1 VRRAG
6 LLVALIAL
14 ALVPSA
20 AGAGAVDVR
29 HVDSQAYPEISVTV
43 TAPPKTA
50 PDLRENGQRVVGLQA
65 ENLGRRKSVV
75 VAIDVSRSMRG
86 ASIQHALAAARAFVA
101 GKARGDRVAV
111 VAFGQKARALTRFSG
126 ATIDADIALRNLGI
140 DTVQGTALNDAV
152 VVSSR
157 MLADEASLGRVLV
170 LVTDGKDVSSVAK
183 EPQALTEARK
193 AGVTVFTVGIA
204 SDQFSPVSLRRFA
217 TETGGTYR
225 DAATSADLGGV
236 LRSIASELDRTWRL
250 TYLTTARP
258 GDEVR
263 LETWS
268 GSAGRAST
276 SLVVPGLREDA
287 DVPKPSRLLP
297 AAAYDS
303 KWGELGLALVVGV
316 LVLLALT
323 FVAAV
328 RRTAWLQSRLAPH
341 IKPAVRARKA
351 AEERER
357 FAMGSSLLAV
367 TEKSFGHLKW
377 WTKVHRMLER
387 ADVPLRTAEFLY
399 IAVGCSFFVAI
410 VATVAG
416 LNPLFVLGGFAVGA
430 ALPFAYLR
438 FKISRRLKAFENQ
451 LPDILLT
458 LAASLKAGHSFKQ
471 GLQTVVDEGQPP
483 ASKEFS
489 RVLAE
494 TQLGRPMD
502 DALANMAERVASKNL
517 RFVLN
522 AVTIQ
527 SQVGGSLAGLFD
539 MVAETVRQ
547 RQQFARKIK
556 GLTAMGRASAY
567 VLVALPF
574 VLAVV
579 ITLINP
585 EFMSPL
591 YHTSTGQ
598 MLIMIAL
605 GLMAVGSLALK
616 KIVSFKG

>member
-1 VRRAG
+1 MRRIG
-6 LLVALIAL
+6 VLVALVAL
-14 ALVPSA
+14 ALVPA
-20 AGAGAVDVR
+20 ASGAGAVEVR

-50 PDLRENGQRVVGLQA
+50 PQLRENGHRVVGLQA

-75 VAIDVSRSMRG
+75 IAIDRSRSMRG
-86 ASIQHALAAARAFVA
+86 ASMEHALAAARAFVA
-101 GKARGDRVAV
+101 GKARADRVAV
-111 VAFGQKARALTRFSG
+111 VAFGKQATALTRFSG

-140 DTVQGTALNDAV
+140 DKEQGTALNDAV

-157 MLADEASLGRVLV
+157 MLAEEASLGRVLV
-170 LVTDGKDVSSVAK
+170 LVTDGKDVSSAAP
-183 EPQALTEARK
+183 EAQALAEARK

-204 SDQFSPVSLRRFA
+204 SDQFSPVSLQRLA

-225 DAATSADLGGV
+225 DAATSADLGVV
-236 LRSIASELDRTWRL
+236 LRSIASELERTWRL
-250 TYLTTARP
+250 TYLTAARP

-276 SLVVPGLREDA
+276 SLVVPGPTA
-287 DVPKPSRLLP
+287 NAAGPKPSPLLP

-303 KWGELGLALVVGV
+303 KWGELGLGLVVGV
-316 LVLLALT
+316 LVLLALV
-323 FVAAV
+323 FFAAA
-328 RRTAWLQSRLAPH
+328 RRSAWLTSRLTPH
-341 IKPAVRARKA
+341 VAPAVRARKA

-357 FAMGSSLLAV
+357 FPLGSSLMSM
-367 TEKSFGHLKW
+367 TERTFGHLQW
-377 WTKVHRMLER
+377 WTKVYRMLER
-387 ADVPLRTAEFLY
+387 ADVPLRTVEILY
-399 IAVGCSFFVAI
+399 IVVGSSFVVAI

-416 LNPLFVLGGFAVGA
+416 LNPLFVLGGFALGA
-430 ALPFAYLR
+430 ALPFGYLR
-438 FKISRRLKAFENQ
+438 VKTSRRLKAFENQ

-502 DALANMAERVASKNL
+502 DALADMAQRVNSKNL

-574 VLAVV
+574 VLALV

-585 EFMSPL
+585 GFMSPL

-598 MLIMIAL
+598 KLIMLAL
-605 GLMAVGSLALK
+605 GLMTVGSLVLK

>member
-1 VRRAG
+1 MRRAG
-6 LLVALIAL
+6 LLVALVAL

-29 HVDSQAYPEISVTV
+29 HVDAQAYPEMAVTV
-43 TAPPKTA
+43 TAPPKKA
-50 PDLRENGQRVVGLQA
+50 PELRENGERVVGLQA

-75 VAIDVSRSMRG
+75 IAIDRSRSMKG
-86 ASIQHALAAARAFVA
+86 ASIEHALAAARAFVR
-101 GKARGDRVAV
+101 GKARADRVAV
-111 VAFGQKARALTRFSG
+111 VAFGKKATSLTRFSG

-140 DTVQGTALNDAV
+140 DSAQGTALNDAV

-157 MLADEASLGRVLV
+157 MLGEEPSLGRVLV
-170 LVTDGKDVSSVAK
+170 LVTDGKDVSSMAP
-183 EPQALTEARK
+183 EAQALAEARK

-204 SDQFSPVSLRRFA
+204 SDQFSPVSLQRLA

-250 TYLTTARP
+250 TYLTAARP
-258 GDEVR
+258 GDKVE
-263 LETWS
+263 LQTWS

-276 SLVVPGLREDA
+276 SLVVPGPKADA
-287 DVPKPSRLLP
+287 AGPKPSSLLP
-297 AAAYDS
+297 AAAYES
-303 KWGELGLALVVGV
+303 RYGELGLALVVGV
-316 LVLLALT
+316 LVLLALS

-328 RRTAWLQSRLAPH
+328 RRTAWLQSRLSPHVAPN
-341 IKPAVRARKA
+341 VRARKKA
-351 AEERER
+351 TERER

-367 TEKSFGHLKW
+367 TEKTFGHLKW

-387 ADVPLRTAEFLY
+387 GDVPLRTAEFLY
-399 IAVGCSFFVAI
+399 IAVGCSFLLAI

-430 ALPFAYLR
+430 ALPFGYLKL
-438 FKISRRLKAFENQ
+438 KISRRLKAFENQ

-502 DALANMAERVASKNL
+502 DALANMAQRVASKNL

-547 RQQFARKIK
+547 RQPFARKIK

-574 VLAVV
+574 VLALV
-579 ITLINP
+579 ITVINP

-598 MLIMIAL
+598 MLIVIAL
-605 GLMAVGSLALK
+605 VLMALGSLVLK

>member
-1 VRRAG
+1 VRRVA
-6 LLVALIAL
+6 LLVALAAL
-14 ALVPSA
+14 ALVPA
-20 AGAGAVDVR
+20 ASGAGSVEVR
-29 HVDSQAYPEISVTV
+29 HVDAQSYPAMSVTV
-43 TAPPKTA
+43 TAPPNRA
-50 PDLRENGQRVVGLQA
+50 PALRENGHKVVGLKA

-75 VAIDVSRSMRG
+75 IAIDRSRSMKG
-86 ASIQHALAAARAFVA
+86 ASIEHALAAARAFVR
-101 GKARGDRVAV
+101 GKARADRVAV
-111 VAFGQKARALTRFSG
+111 VAFGEKATALTGFSG

-140 DTVQGTALNDAV
+140 DRAQGTALNDAV

-157 MLADEASLGRVLV
+157 MLGDEASLGRVLV
-170 LVTDGKDVSSVAK
+170 LVTDGKDVSSVAP
-183 EPQALTEARK
+183 EAQALAEARK

-204 SDQFSPVSLRRFA
+204 SDQFSPASLQRLA
-217 TETGGTYR
+217 DETGGTYR
-225 DAATSADLGGV
+225 DAATSADLGAV
-236 LRSIASELDRTWRL
+236 LHSIASELQRTWRL
-250 TYLTTARP
+250 TYLTASRP
-258 GDEVR
+258 GDRIE
-263 LETWS
+263 LQTWS
-268 GSAGRAST
+268 GNAGRAT
-276 SLVVPGLREDA
+276 ASLVVPGPKADA
-287 DVPKPSRLLP
+287 PGPKPSSLLP
-297 AAAYDS
+297 AAAYSS

-328 RRTAWLQSRLAPH
+328 RRSAWLQSRLAPH
-341 IKPAVRARKA
+341 VTPNVRARAKA
-351 AEERER
+351 QERER

-387 ADVPLRTAEFLY
+387 GDVPLRTAEFLY
-399 IAVGCSFFVAI
+399 IAVGCSFLVAI
-410 VATVAG
+410 VVTIAG
-416 LNPLFVLGGFAVGA
+416 LNPLFVLAGFAAGA
-430 ALPFAYLR
+430 ALPFGYLKM
-438 FKISRRLKAFENQ
+438 KISRRLKAFENQ

-502 DALANMAERVASKNL
+502 DALAEMANRVASKNL

-574 VLAVV
+574 VLALV
-579 ITLINP
+579 ITIINP

-598 MLIMIAL
+598 MLIFMAL
-605 GLMAVGSLALK
+605 GLMTLGSLVLK

>member
-1 VRRAG
+1 M
-6 LLVALIAL
+6 
-14 ALVPSA
+14 
-20 AGAGAVDVR
+20 
-29 HVDSQAYPEISVTV
+29 TV

-50 PDLRENGQRVVGLQA
+50 PQLRENGHRVVGLQA

-75 VAIDVSRSMRG
+75 IAIDRSRSMRG
-86 ASIQHALAAARAFVA
+86 ASMEHALAAARAFVA
-101 GKARGDRVAV
+101 GKARADRVAV
-111 VAFGQKARALTRFSG
+111 VAFGEKATALTRFSG

-140 DTVQGTALNDAV
+140 DKEQGTALNDAV

-157 MLADEASLGRVLV
+157 MLAEEASLGRVLV
-170 LVTDGKDVSSVAK
+170 LVTDGKDVSSAAP
-183 EPQALTEARK
+183 EAQALAEARK

-204 SDQFSPVSLRRFA
+204 SDQFSPVSLQRLA

-225 DAATSADLGGV
+225 DAATSADLGVV
-236 LRSIASELDRTWRL
+236 LRSIASELERTWRL
-250 TYLTTARP
+250 SYLTAARP
-258 GDEVR
+258 GDRVR

-276 SLVVPGLREDA
+276 SLVVPGPTANA
-287 DVPKPSRLLP
+287 DGPKPSRLLP

-303 KWGELGLALVVGV
+303 KWSELGLGLVVGV
-316 LVLLALT
+316 LVLLALV
-323 FVAAV
+323 FVAAA
-328 RRTAWLQSRLAPH
+328 RRSAWLKSRLTPH
-341 IKPAVRARKA
+341 VAPAVRARKV
-351 AEERER
+351 AEERDR
-357 FAMGSSLLAV
+357 FSMGSSLMSM
-367 TEKSFGHLKW
+367 TERTFGHLQW

-387 ADVPLRTAEFLY
+387 ADVPLRTVEFLY
-399 IAVGCSFFVAI
+399 IVVGSSFLVAI
-410 VATVAG
+410 VTTIAG
-416 LNPLFVLGGFAVGA
+416 LNPLFVLGGFALGA
-430 ALPFAYLR
+430 ALPFGYLR
-438 FKISRRLKAFENQ
+438 VKTSRRLKAFENQ

-502 DALANMAERVASKNL
+502 DALADMALRVNSKNL

-574 VLAVV
+574 VLALV

-585 EFMSPL
+585 GFMSPL

-598 MLIMIAL
+598 KLIMLAL
-605 GLMAVGSLALK
+605 GLMTVGSLVLK

>member
-1 VRRAG
+1 VRRIG
-6 LLVALIAL
+6 LLVALVAL

-20 AGAGAVDVR
+20 AGAGAVEVR
-29 HVDSQAYPEISVTV
+29 HVDARAYPEISVTV
-43 TAPPKTA
+43 TAPPNKA
-50 PDLRENGQRVVGLQA
+50 PELRENGERVVGLQA

-75 VAIDVSRSMRG
+75 IAIDRSRSMHG
-86 ASIQHALAAARAFVA
+86 ASLQHAVAAARAFVR
-101 GKARGDRVAV
+101 GKARPDRIAV
-111 VAFGQKARALTRFSG
+111 VAYGKKATALTRFSG
-126 ATIDADIALRNLGI
+126 ATIDADIALRNLEI
-140 DTVQGTALNDAV
+140 DAVEGTALNDAV
-152 VVSSR
+152 VLSSR
-157 MLADEASLGRVLV
+157 LLAEEEALGRVLV
-170 LVTDGKDVSSVAK
+170 LVTDGQHVSSAAS
-183 EPQALTEARK
+183 ERHALEEARS
-193 AGVTVFTVGIA
+193 AGVAVFAVGIA
-204 SDQFSPVSLRRFA
+204 SDQFSPASLQRLA
-217 TETGGTYR
+217 DETGGTYR
-225 DAATSADLGGV
+225 DAATSADLGAV
-236 LRSIASELDRTWRL
+236 FRSIASELERTWSL
-250 TYLTTARP
+250 SYLTASRP
-258 GDEVR
+258 GDKIQ
-263 LETWS
+263 LQTWS

-276 SLVVPGLREDA
+276 TLVVPGPKATD
-287 DVPKPSRLLP
+287 DVAKPSPLLP
-297 AAAYDS
+297 AAAYES
-303 KWGELGLALVVGV
+303 RYGELGLALVVGV
-316 LVLLALT
+316 LVLLALS

-341 IKPAVRARKA
+341 VAPAARARTKA
-351 AEERER
+351 AERER

-367 TEKSFGHLKW
+367 TEKSFGHLQW

-399 IAVGCSFFVAI
+399 IAVGCSFFLAI

-416 LNPLFVLGGFAVGA
+416 LNPLFVLGGFALGA
-430 ALPFAYLR
+430 ALPFGYLKM
-438 FKISRRLKAFENQ
+438 KISRRLKAFENQ

-502 DALANMAERVASKNL
+502 DALANMAQRVASKNL

-574 VLAVV
+574 VLALV
-579 ITLINP
+579 ITVINP

-598 MLIMIAL
+598 MLIVIAL
-605 GLMAVGSLALK
+605 VLMAFGSLVLK